1 MRKWEQ
7 LPSFMQIEEVKY
19 YYDILSKRKV
29 SLFMKRTFDII
40 AAGVLLVVLSPVLLI
55 ISILIK
61 LDSKGPVMFRQTR
74 VTAYGKKFKIY
85 KFRTMIEDADKKG
98 TQVTTSGDVR
108 VTRIGRVLR
117 KYRLDE
123 IPQLLNVLQG
133 DMSFVGTRPEV
144 VKYVDCYTNDML
156 PTLLLPAGITSLT
169 SIEYKDEEKLLESV
183 DDADE
188 TYVKIILPEK
198 MKYNLR
204 ALKEFSFIQD
214 IRTMFRTV
222 TAVIK

>member
-204 ALKEFSFIQD
+204 ALKEYSFIQD

>member
-19 YYDILSKRKV
+19 YYDILSERKV
-29 SLFMKRTFDII
+29 SLFMKRAFDVI
-40 AAGVLLVVLSPVLLI
+40 AACVLLIVMSPILLI

-61 LDSKGPVMFRQTR
+61 LDSKGPVMFRQIR
-74 VTAYGKKFKIY
+74 VTTYGKRFKIY

-98 TQVTTSGDVR
+98 TQVTTSGDTR
-108 VTRIGRVLR
+108 VTRVGRVLR

-123 IPQLLNVLQG
+123 VPQLLNVLVG

-144 VKYVDCYTNDML
+144 VKYVECYTKDML

-198 MKYNLR
+198 MEYNLK

-222 TAVIK
+222 AAVIK